1 MSVLIFFAITIKL
14 NLLSMNF
21 SLESLF
27 NAMNLAGPQK
37 TQVMEVT
44 REFLSY
50 YRNTQM
56 EMDAMRT
63 DRKGI
68 RYSPYATEEEFGKIT
83 NNITAL
89 NIEREQARLDYFF
102 LIKDMLN
109 EEQWEYFIDNY
120 SDLELLGMQGPPGGK
135 PGEGDRMPEMD
146 DADNIGGEGGKMPG
160 TQRENDEGKY
170 GGMQGRVRKVMQK
183 LGVYSMLDLSN
194 DQKSAIKDILNLQL
208 SIKEEADEAI
218 ETRNNQ
224 IKEMQNEKYPNKEK
238 ILSLIIKREEKKGEI
253 EKVIY
258 SYDLRIMQLLT
269 LNQRKDL
276 FDLMMDAMRG
286 RRPIQPQ
293 PGGKFPDR

>member
-37 TQVMEVT
+37 TQVMDVT

-50 YRNTQM
+50 YRNTQK
-56 EMDAMRT
+56 EMDALIT
-63 DRKGI
+63 DQKSV
-68 RYSPYATEEEFGKIT
+68 RYSPYATEDEFGKIT
-83 NNITAL
+83 DNITAL

-160 TQRENDEGKY
+160 TQRENDEGRY
-170 GGMQGRVRKVMQK
+170 GGMQGGGRKDMQK